1 MATDPQTTPG
11 ADRDPLPTRLIPEVF
26 AAHLEEAQ
34 FLFEQRREGTR
45 SAEFLVTDL
54 AEFDARLAAHL
65 DGLVLAEE
73 AEVELLQELLA
84 GDEPAEVCTAT
95 AVLLRLPRP
104 DAAEIVLKALSSAT
118 GGQLE
123 GILQAMCHGPIES
136 ITASLQQALATG
148 ETLFAAAAGLVL
160 AWQNSPD
167 LQTERIRS
175 FLSDPDPEVRRIGW
189 RTAISLPPPQTRQL
203 LGS

>member
-1 MATDPQTTPG
+1 MLGPSG
-11 ADRDPLPTRLIPEVF
+11 
-26 AAHLEEAQ
+26 
-34 FLFEQRREGTR
+34 G
-45 SAEFLVTDL
+45 
-54 AEFDARLAAHL
+54 
-65 DGLVLAEE
+65 
-73 AEVELLQELLA
+73 VESRYLCRA
-84 GDEPAEVCTAT
+84 VGPA
-95 AVLLRLPRP
+95 
-104 DAAEIVLKALSSAT
+104 
-118 GGQLE
+118 
-123 GILQAMCHGPIES
+123 
-136 ITASLQQALATG
+136 LQQALATG